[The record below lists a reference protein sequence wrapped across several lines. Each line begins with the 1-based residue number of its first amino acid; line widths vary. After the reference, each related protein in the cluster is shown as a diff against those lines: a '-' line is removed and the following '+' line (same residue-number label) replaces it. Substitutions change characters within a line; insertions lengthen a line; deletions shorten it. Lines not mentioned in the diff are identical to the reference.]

1 MKLSELGEDEV
12 VRGLTRGLKLDH
24 RVILGPGDDCAV
36 VRTAGSFQLLKSDCV
51 IEGIHF
57 LPGTDPFWIGWKAIC
72 RSISDVASMG
82 GLPLDALVTVAIRSD
97 ADFEWLKKLYRGL
110 RRAASVYQVN
120 LVGGETAKS
129 PGPFFLSVSLTG
141 RAENGRYVSRSG
153 GKKGDWLFVTG
164 KLGGSIGGK
173 HLRFSPRVKEAR
185 WLVSHFPIHAMMD
198 LSDGLGSDLPRLAAA
213 SGLGFEVDLENL
225 PLNKGCSPEN
235 ALRDGEDYELL
246 FAVPQAVKSCLETAW
261 VKAFPRLRLTAVGRL
276 VDSGQ
281 RAFARKGFDH
291 FLGRR

>member
-12 VRGLTRGLKLDH
+12 VRGLTHGLKLDH

-36 VRTAGSFQLLKSDCV
+36 VRTVGNFQLLKSDCV

-57 LPGTDPFWIGWKAIC
+57 LPDTDPQWVGWKAMC

-82 GLPLDALVTVAIRSD
+82 GLPLDALVTVAIRAD

-110 RRAASVYQVN
+110 RKAASVYRVN

-129 PGPFFLSVSLTG
+129 PGPVFLSVSLTG
-141 RAENGRYVSRSG
+141 IAEKGKYVSRCG
-153 GKKGDWLFVTG
+153 GKKGDCLFVTG

-185 WLVSHFPIHAMMD
+185 WLVSRFPIHAMMD

-213 SGLGFEVDLENL
+213 SGLGFEVDLEDL
-225 PLNKGCSPEN
+225 PLSKGCSPEN

-246 FAVPQAVKSCLETAW
+246 FAVSQGVKSRLETAW
-261 VKAFPRLRLTAVGRL
+261 MKAFPTLQLTAVGRL
-276 VDSGQ
+276 VDSGH
-281 RAFARKGFDH
+281 RAFAHRGFDH
-291 FLGRR
+291 CGG

>member
-12 VRGLTRGLKLDH
+12 VRGLTHGLKLDH

-36 VRTAGSFQLLKSDCV
+36 VRTVGNFQLLKSDCV

-57 LPGTDPFWIGWKAIC
+57 LPDTDPVWVGWKAMC

-97 ADFEWLKKLYRGL
+97 ADFEWLKKLYKGL
-110 RRAASVYQVN
+110 RKAASVYRVN

-129 PGPFFLSVSLTG
+129 PGPVFLSVSLTG
-141 RAENGRYVSRSG
+141 TAENGKYVSRSG
-153 GKKGDWLFVTG
+153 GKRGDWLFVTG

-185 WLVSHFPIHAMMD
+185 WLVSRFPIHAMMD

-213 SGLGFEVDLENL
+213 SGLGFEVDLGDL
-225 PLNKGCSPEN
+225 PLSKGCSAEN

-246 FAVPQAVKSCLETAW
+246 FAVPQGIKSRLQTAW
-261 VKAFPRLRLTAVGRL
+261 TKAFPRLQLTAVGRL
-276 VDSGQ
+276 VDSGH
-281 RAFARKGFDH
+281 RVFAHRGFDH
-291 FLGRR
+291 FLG

>member
-12 VRGLTRGLKLDH
+12 VRGLTHGLKLDH

-36 VRTAGSFQLLKSDCV
+36 VRTVGNFQLLKSDCV

-57 LPGTDPFWIGWKAIC
+57 LPDTDPQWVGWKAMC

-82 GLPLDALVTVAIRSD
+82 GLPLDALVTVAIRAD

-110 RRAASVYQVN
+110 RKAASVYRVN

-129 PGPFFLSVSLTG
+129 PGPVFLSVSLTG
-141 RAENGRYVSRSG
+141 TAESGKYVSRSG
-153 GKKGDWLFVTG
+153 GKKGDCLFVTG

-185 WLVSHFPIHAMMD
+185 WLVSRFPIHAMMD

-213 SGLGFEVDLENL
+213 SGLGFEVDLGDL
-225 PLNKGCSPEN
+225 PLSKGCSAEN

-246 FAVPQAVKSCLETAW
+246 FAVPQGIKSRLQTAW
-261 VKAFPRLRLTAVGRL
+261 TKAFPRLQLTAVGRL
-276 VDSGQ
+276 VDSGH
-281 RAFARKGFDH
+281 RVFAHRGFDH
-291 FLGRR
+291 FLG

>member
-12 VRGLTRGLKLDH
+12 VRGLTRGLKLDR

-36 VRTAGSFQLLKSDCV
+36 VRTAGNLQLLKSDCV
-51 IEGIHF
+51 IEGVHF
-57 LPGTDPFWIGWKAIC
+57 LRDADPVWVGWKAMC

-97 ADFEWLKKLYRGL
+97 ADFEWLQKLYRGL
-110 RRAASVYQVN
+110 RKAASVYGVN

-129 PGPFFLSVSLTG
+129 PGPVFLSVSLTG
-141 RAENGRYVSRSG
+141 TAENGKYVSRSG
-153 GKKGDWLFVTG
+153 GKNGDWLFVTG
-164 KLGGSIGGK
+164 NLGGSIGGK

-185 WLVSHFPIHAMMD
+185 WLVRRFPIHAMMD

-213 SGLGFEVDLENL
+213 SGLGFEVDLKDL
-225 PLNKGCSPEN
+225 PLSKGCSPED

-246 FAVPQAVKSCLETAW
+246 FAVPQVVKSRLETAW
-261 VKAFPRLRLTAVGRL
+261 MKAFPRLRLTSVGRL
-276 VDSGQ
+276 VNSGH
-281 RAFARKGFDH
+281 REFAHKGFDH
-291 FLGRR
+291 FLG

>member
-1 MKLSELGEDEV
+1 MRVNIELGEDEV
-12 VRGLTRGLKLDH
+12 VRGLTHGLKLDH

-36 VRTAGSFQLLKSDCV
+36 VRTVGNFQLLKSDCV

-57 LPGTDPFWIGWKAIC
+57 LPDTDPQWVGWKAMC

-82 GLPLDALVTVAIRSD
+82 GLPLDALVTVAIRAD

-110 RRAASVYQVN
+110 RKAASVYRVN

-129 PGPFFLSVSLTG
+129 PGPVFLSVSLTG
-141 RAENGRYVSRSG
+141 TAESGKYVSRSG
-153 GKKGDWLFVTG
+153 GKKGDCLFVTG

-185 WLVSHFPIHAMMD
+185 WLVSRFPIHAMMD

-213 SGLGFEVDLENL
+213 SGLGFEVDLEDL
-225 PLNKGCSPEN
+225 PLSKGCSPEN

-246 FAVPQAVKSCLETAW
+246 FAVSQGVKSRLETAW
-261 VKAFPRLRLTAVGRL
+261 MKAFPTLQLTAVGRL
-276 VDSGQ
+276 VDSGH
-281 RAFARKGFDH
+281 RAFAHKGFDH
-291 FLGRR
+291 FVG